1 LPTRDITSRPTA
13 ATAAQTAS
21 SLRGIAR
28 KGGHLPRR
36 TPPAVVLRLAI
47 GREGIGLELEGFA
60 RVACARVTQ
69 LTASLPGMR
78 FPVDVSGGVA
88 RFRHR
93 WSELQRLELEVG
105 ARALE
110 RWAAPRLRGLVGART
125 PDVWIAVAATSA
137 TVCVSAVVDA
147 DERGSRVA
155 PVLAFEVHVLP
166 QGEDLVIVVA
176 NARGAELPAPA
187 TAMAIGCV
195 RAVVGQAAERR
206 GAEFV
211 FRRPGSTLAQA
222 LLPEAGARVP
232 STAGLQWTAIAA
244 SADTWILQA
253 GRDALPAAPSEDAVR
268 AHEVATMLRVVDDML
283 VDGDVV
289 AARDAYL
296 DALER
301 APRHGE
307 IARRIIDIDARV
319 TGRAEAALAMIAEAR
334 EKSGG
339 GFGVTPGELLL
350 ETGDAEAALAS
361 LERVGDT
368 EPAPALAARALE
380 LAARATRDVE
390 SAALWLDRALARAP
404 RSTTARWE
412 RVEKRLALGRLEDA
426 LADAEHLEALSRGT
440 AAKYGVWLRAGQ
452 LWQTTGMS
460 GRAGPL
466 FERALRFAPDEP
478 EALAGLGA
486 SLVAEG
492 HGARGTVLIGRA
504 LSLAETRGEATSTIA
519 LALALALAETL
530 DDLPT
535 AIAHVASI
543 PADAVEAT
551 SARGLE
557 GRWRARLGDIVGAG
571 LAFAR
576 LRELAAA
583 VSATKDE
590 KRVRPIA
597 ALLIEA
603 AKLEG
608 EQRHD
613 ALAARRYLGE
623 ALRLVPHDR
632 EARRLYR
639 EVCGIAGR
647 GLKDGPSVEPEA
659 SLAASE
665 AFDEP
670 RIVSLDAGDD
680 SEVPASDGDIERAER
695 VEELTRRLH
704 ADPRDEATA
713 DELAGLLEALGR
725 GHDLL
730 ALLSAG
736 LSDAG
741 VARRAVL
748 APRAQATL
756 DRLACQAEAAG
767 RKEEAALYRDA
778 ATMLAR

>member
-1 LPTRDITSRPTA
+1 M
-13 ATAAQTAS
+13 
-21 SLRGIAR
+21 
-28 KGGHLPRR
+28 
-36 TPPAVVLRLAI
+36 
-47 GREGIGLELEGFA
+47 
-60 RVACARVTQ
+60 ACARVTQ

-110 RWAAPRLRGLVGART
+110 RWAAPRLRGLVGTRT
-125 PDVWIAVAATSA
+125 PDVWISVAVASA

-147 DERGSRVA
+147 DERGPRVA

-195 RAVVGQAAERR
+195 RAVVGEAAERR

-211 FRRPGSTLAQA
+211 FLRPGATLAQA

-232 STAGLQWTAIAA
+232 STADVRWAAITA

-253 GRDALPAAPSEDAVR
+253 GRDALPAAPSEDAIR
-268 AHEVATMLRVVDDML
+268 AHEVAMMLRVADDML

-289 AARDAYL
+289 AARHAYL

-307 IARRIIDIDARV
+307 IARRVIDIDARV
-319 TGRAEAALAMIAEAR
+319 AGRAEAALAMLAEAR
-334 EKSGG
+334 EKGG
-339 GFGVTPGELLL
+339 GGSFGVTPGELLL

-426 LADAEHLEALSRGT
+426 LADAEHLEALSRGA

-452 LWQTTGMS
+452 LWQAAGTS

-492 HGARGTVLIGRA
+492 HAARGTALIGRA
-504 LSLAETRGEATSTIA
+504 LSFAQTRGAPTSPIA
-519 LALALALAETL
+519 LALGRALAETL
-530 DDLPT
+530 DNLPT

-543 PADAVEAT
+543 PADAVEAP

-557 GRWRARLGDIVGAG
+557 GRWRALLGDIVGAG

-576 LRELAAA
+576 LRELAAGMP
-583 VSATKDE
+583 ATKDE
-590 KRVRPIA
+590 GRARPIA
-597 ALLIEA
+597 NLLIEA
-603 AKLEG
+603 ARWER

-623 ALRLVPHDR
+623 ALRLLPHDR

-639 EVCGIAGR
+639 EVCGVAGR
-647 GLKDGPSVEPEA
+647 GLETSPSIEQDG

-665 AFDEP
+665 APEISDRP
-670 RIVSLDAGDD
+670 RIVSFDAGDD
-680 SEVPASDGDIERAER
+680 AEAPASDGDIERAER
-695 VEELTRRLH
+695 VDELTRRLH
-704 ADPRDEATA
+704 ADPRDDATA

-748 APRAQATL
+748 APRARATL
-756 DRLACQAEAAG
+756 ERLACQAEAAG

-778 ATMLAR
+778 ATMLAG